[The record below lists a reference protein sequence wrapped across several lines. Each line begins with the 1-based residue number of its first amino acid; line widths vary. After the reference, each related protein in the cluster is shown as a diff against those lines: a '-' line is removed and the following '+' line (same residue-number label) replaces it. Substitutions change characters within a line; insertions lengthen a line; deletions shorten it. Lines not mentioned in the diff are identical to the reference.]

1 MAHPRMYAEGDLGLA
16 ELRAICLA
24 LPEATEVESWG
35 RPTFR
40 AKKIFATYGSGTDH
54 PHSVIFKPDDDERP
68 ALAQDPRFF
77 VPPYF
82 GPSGWL
88 ALDFEAAPVDWD
100 EVAELVEVSYRS
112 VALKRMLQVL
122 DEQQAAAD

>member
-1 MAHPRMYAEGDLGLA
+1 MYEERDLGLA
-16 ELRAICLA
+16 ELRAICLD

-68 ALAQDPRFF
+68 ALVQDARIF
-77 VPPYF
+77 VPPYY

-88 ALDFEAAPVDWD
+88 ALDFEAATPDWD
-100 EVAELVEVSYRS
+100 EVAELVESSYRKM
-112 VALKRMLQVL
+112 ALKRMLKVL
-122 DEQQAAAD
+122 DDRQAGAAGG

>member
-1 MAHPRMYAEGDLGLA
+1 MYREGDLGLA
-16 ELRAICLA
+16 ELRAICLD

-40 AKKIFATYGSGTDH
+40 AKKIFATYGSGEDH

-68 ALAQDPRFF
+68 ALAPDPRFF
-77 VPPYF
+77 VPPYY

-88 ALDFEAAPVDWD
+88 ALDFEEAPVDWN
-100 EVAELVEVSYRS
+100 EVAELVESSYRKM
-112 VALKRMLQVL
+112 ALQRMLKAL
-122 DEQQAAAD
+122 DARTQGEDG